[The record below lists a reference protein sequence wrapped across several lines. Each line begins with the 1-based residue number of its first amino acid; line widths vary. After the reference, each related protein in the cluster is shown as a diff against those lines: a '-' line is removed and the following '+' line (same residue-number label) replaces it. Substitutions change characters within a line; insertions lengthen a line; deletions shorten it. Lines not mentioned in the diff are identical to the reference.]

1 MMMWKTKFE
10 GSVFL
15 AFPSLSESLW
25 FGATFPI
32 FKFRLLDDLHTS
44 SYQARLHFWS
54 LLPSIPPYYGHLWT
68 IFFHHI
74 PSISIIHQALGS
86 EASDIYVGEEGKDL
100 VSQSLQGKSE
110 VRGVKK
116 TPGCRWS
123 NAFGMVI
130 WYDMA
135 KIKRTNEKLQHVHH
149 VENWDRPRRFE
160 DVHFFSDPLFFQAG
174 EEAWKMKFA
183 IRQEPKFYSLF
194 GRFLAPS
201 NHLTMNDGKSW

>member
-1 MMMWKTKFE
+1 
-10 GSVFL
+10 
-15 AFPSLSESLW
+15 
-25 FGATFPI
+25 
-32 FKFRLLDDLHTS
+32 LDDLHTS

-116 TPGCRWS
+116 NTGVSMKQCFWD
-123 NAFGMVI
+123 GDMV
-130 WYDMA
+130 
-135 KIKRTNEKLQHVHH
+135 
-149 VENWDRPRRFE
+149 
-160 DVHFFSDPLFFQAG
+160 
-174 EEAWKMKFA
+174 
-183 IRQEPKFYSLF
+183 
-194 GRFLAPS
+194 
-201 NHLTMNDGKSW
+201 